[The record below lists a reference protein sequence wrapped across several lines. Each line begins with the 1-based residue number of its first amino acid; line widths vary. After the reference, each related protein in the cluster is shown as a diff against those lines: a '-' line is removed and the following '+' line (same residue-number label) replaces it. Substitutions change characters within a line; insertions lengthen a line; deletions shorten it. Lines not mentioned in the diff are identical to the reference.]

1 LSSQNQR
8 HLLLDEMQ
16 QLAKEGKTCASCS
29 GVCCTFVANSMLVT
43 ANEASALIAN
53 LQQKNLLTPELKQN
67 CQQTIER
74 FALDRPI
81 PGTGQRSLLRRRYT
95 CPLFQ
100 HKNLGCPLDPEAKPF
115 GCLAFNP
122 RVAGE
127 TEGKSCSSDQKL
139 LEATE
144 RLGEAA
150 DGSHHELHAE
160 KKSIPHVILAFFAPK
175 G

>member
-1 LSSQNQR
+1 
-8 HLLLDEMQ
+8 
-16 QLAKEGKTCASCS
+16 
-29 GVCCTFVANSMLVT
+29 MLVT
-43 ANEASALIAN
+43 PDEASALIAN
-53 LQQKNLLTPELKQN
+53 LQQKNLLTPELKQI

-127 TEGKSCSSDQKL
+127 TEGKSCSSDKKL
-139 LEATE
+139 LEETEKFVEATV
-144 RLGEAA
+144 
-150 DGSHHELHAE
+150 GSHNEVQPE
-160 KKSIPHVILAFFAPK
+160 KKSIPHVILSFFASK
-175 G
+175 D

>member
-1 LSSQNQR
+1 
-8 HLLLDEMQ
+8 MQ